1 MIPRA
6 MQCAVVVG
14 AIAVSVVGCSEQ
26 KKPSS
31 PSSVPS
37 SPQAESLPHSGAP
50 KVLNPLPASAIGGDP
65 CQSMT
70 ADQLKDALGQIQRT
84 KPDTNSVVGPGC
96 IWSNLD
102 TDANLAVGYN
112 SGDHSGLSGWYEN
125 TKPQAVVWKELTVQ
139 GFPAVAH
146 VTPSGGDPKDFC
158 QISVGINDQQ
168 TVDVT
173 VGLGDSKKG
182 NTDPCQVTAHA
193 ADVVVANLRQKVG
206 S

>member
-1 MIPRA
+1 M
-6 MQCAVVVG
+6 AVL
-14 AIAVSVVGCSEQ
+14 AVGCSGQ
-26 KKPSS
+26 KAPSS
-31 PSSVPS
+31 PGGTTSTAPS
-37 SPQAESLPHSGAP
+37 SSPGESLPHSGAP
-50 KVLNPLPASAIGGDP
+50 RVSNPLPASVIGGDP

-84 KPDTNSVVGPGC
+84 KPGTNSGVGPGC
-96 IWSNLD
+96 TWSNLD
-102 TDANLAVGYN
+102 TDANLDVSFD
-112 SGDHSGLSGWYEN
+112 SGNNSGLSGWYEN

-158 QISVGINDQQ
+158 QISVGINDRQ

-173 VGLGDSKKG
+173 IGLSDSKKG
-182 NTDPCQVTAHA
+182 NTDPCQVTVRA
-193 ADVVVANLRQKVG
+193 ADVVVANLKRNAG